1 MLAMSTIFK
10 FIASHNLKAISRP
23 FFGQW
28 ILFNAWH
35 HFPNQF
41 FFYPIIFVHTLLP
54 LVPSFLPSFPVIP
67 VLTFF
72 PFLLASRAILGNRN
86 LEVRLIAGSRVA
98 TKWRYEEKTQGCR
111 KKRRGA
117 QKCTRSS
124 IDRCP
129 PFPPHSYIS
138 YSYPLSRPFQPFPT
152 DNSTV
157 ENWSKVRSSPIHFL
171 SIFSPLPF
179 SFVSPSFSPSAH
191 LFQLYF
197 TYLRRVASRRKKR
210 KKNKMTIVETKS

>member
-1 MLAMSTIFK
+1 MT
-10 FIASHNLKAISRP
+10 P
-23 FFGQW
+23 FFK
-28 ILFNAWH
+28 
-35 HFPNQF
+35 
-41 FFYPIIFVHTLLP
+41 PIFLLSHY
-54 LVPSFLPSFPVIP
+54 LCSHSSSTRSFLPSFPVIP